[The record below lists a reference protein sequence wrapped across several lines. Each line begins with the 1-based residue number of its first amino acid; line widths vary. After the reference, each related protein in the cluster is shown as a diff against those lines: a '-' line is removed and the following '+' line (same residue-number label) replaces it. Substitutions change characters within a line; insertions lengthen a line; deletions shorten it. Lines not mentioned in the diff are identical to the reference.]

1 MAVAL
6 ANRTAFPG
14 RRKGDVMRN
23 GVRTTLA
30 AVLVLLLAGGAH
42 ATGNLENP
50 QNGATESGI
59 AAITGWHC
67 TARTIELRMDGAVLG
82 NAGMGTP
89 RADTAGVCGRSDTGF
104 SYLYNYA
111 LLKGGTHRVDAYA
124 DGLLFA
130 SATFNVGYL
139 GGEFL
144 TGLAASHFIADFPSK
159 GVGAHVVWSQPKQ
172 NYVVTQVE
180 PLLSPSLVGT
190 YTLRHVSMFVSNGLA
205 MSSLA
210 PGWSVEGTMTFRSD
224 RSCSMWFRLSY
235 GAQSSDASIAG
246 TYVDSGYYV
255 VINGETD
262 LVVER
267 GDTLTVHTLAPSGSD
282 WGSVVLS
289 ATRLGPAAVADA
301 AGERHATVL
310 GLGSTIAQ
318 LVSGLSGGVR

>member
-1 MAVAL
+1 MC
-6 ANRTAFPG
+6 
-14 RRKGDVMRN
+14 N
-23 GVRTTLA
+23 GVRNTLA
-30 AVLVLLLAGGAH
+30 AVLVLLLAGGAQ

-50 QNGATESGI
+50 QHGATESGI

-82 NAGMGTP
+82 NAGIGTP

-144 TGLAASHFIADFPSK
+144 TGLSASHFIADFPSK
-159 GVGAHVVWSQPKQ
+159 GVGAHIVWSQPKQ

-210 PGWSVEGTMTFRSD
+210 PGWSVEGTMNFRSD

-235 GAQSSDASIAG
+235 GTQSSDASIAG
-246 TYVDSGYYV
+246 TYDDGGYYV

-267 GDTLTVHTLAPSGSD
+267 GDTLTIHTLAQSGSD
-282 WGSVVLS
+282 WGSVVFS
-289 ATRLGPAAVADA
+289 ATRVGPAAVANA
-301 AGERHATVL
+301 AAERHAAAL
-310 GLGSTIAQ
+310 GVGGTIAQ

>member
-1 MAVAL
+1 MC
-6 ANRTAFPG
+6 
-14 RRKGDVMRN
+14 N

-30 AVLVLLLAGGAH
+30 AVLVLLLAGGAQ

-50 QNGATESGI
+50 QHGATESGI

-144 TGLAASHFIADFPSK
+144 TGLAASHFIADFPAQ

-190 YTLRHVSMFVSNGLA
+190 YRVRHVSMFISSGLA
-205 MSSLA
+205 MSTLA
-210 PGWSVEGTMTFRSD
+210 PEWTVDGTMTFRAD
-224 RSCSMWFRLSY
+224 RSCSMWLVLNQ
-235 GAQSSDASIAG
+235 GAQSSDMSIAG
-246 TYVDSGYYV
+246 TYVDNGYYV
-255 VINGETD
+255 LINGEAE
-262 LVVER
+262 LIVER
-267 GDTLTVHTLAPSGSD
+267 GDTLTIHALGQSGAD
-282 WGSVVLS
+282 WGTIAISM
-289 ATRLGPAAVADA
+289 TRAAGAPAIEAADA
-301 AGERHATVL
+301 SASARGTPAPTQAL
-310 GLGSTIAQ
+310 GRAIVD
-318 LVSGLSGGVR
+318 LVSGLSASTR

>member
-1 MAVAL
+1 
-6 ANRTAFPG
+6 
-14 RRKGDVMRN
+14 MRN

-50 QNGATESGI
+50 QDGATESGI

-111 LLKGGTHRVDAYA
+111 LLKGGTHRLDAYA

-144 TGLAASHFIADFPSK
+144 TGLAASHFIPDFPSK
-159 GVGAHVVWSQPKQ
+159 GVGTHLAWSQSKQ

-180 PLLSPSLVGT
+180 PLLAPSLVGT
-190 YTLRHVSMFVSNGLA
+190 YTVRHVSMYASSGLV
-205 MSSLA
+205 MNSLDPA
-210 PGWSVEGTMTFRSD
+210 WTVEGAMTFRSD
-224 RSCSMWFRLSY
+224 RSCSVWLTMSY
-235 GAQSSDASIAG
+235 GSQSSDMSIAG
-246 TYVDSGYYV
+246 TYVDNGYYV
-255 VINGETD
+255 VVNGEND
-262 LVVER
+262 VVVER
-267 GDTLTVHTLAPSGSD
+267 GDTLTIHSLAQSGAD
-282 WGSVVLS
+282 WGSVVFS
-289 ATRLGPAAVADA
+289 ATRVVVAPPSAGAAREPSGVAPAVGIGGAVLD
-301 AGERHATVL
+301 
-310 GLGSTIAQ
+310 
-318 LVSGLSGGVR
+318 LVSGLSAATR